1 MGPFIG
7 FGLLACLAIT
17 LFLAFERL
25 IERSLPT
32 DSFLAGMLLKTML
45 FLLVCALVYFAL
57 PWFSGLFVF

>member
-1 MGPFIG
+1 MEPLIG

-32 DSFLAGMLLKTML
+32 DSLLAGAMLKTML
-45 FLLVCALVYFAL
+45 FLLVCAFVYLTL
-57 PWFSGLFVF
+57 PWFSSLFV